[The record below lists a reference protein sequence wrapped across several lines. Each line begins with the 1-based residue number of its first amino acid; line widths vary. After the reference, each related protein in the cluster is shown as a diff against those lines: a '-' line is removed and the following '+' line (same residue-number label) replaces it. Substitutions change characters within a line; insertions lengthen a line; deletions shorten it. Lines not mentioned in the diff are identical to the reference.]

1 MVLESIMSPLKAE
14 KHPREMFFIGLIYS
28 SIAIFLSIWIFKD
41 YSSLV
46 MVFLTV
52 NVTVPIMYH
61 TMKLEEKKSMEIKS
75 ETLLLKEHSRA
86 ISFFVY
92 MFIGFVI
99 AFSLW
104 YIFLPPNLVNT
115 VFSVQEQTIKAINA
129 KLISGSAINLLN
141 TFGQIFF
148 NNVKVLL
155 FSIFFAFFFGAGAIF
170 ILTWNASVISAALG
184 NFIRNNL
191 AYSANT
197 VGFSKIW
204 AYFHVFSL
212 GLLRY
217 FIHGIPEIAAYF
229 MGGLAGGI
237 ISVAVIRHHL
247 SDDRF
252 KKIIFDSLDL
262 VILAIFMLF
271 IAGLI
276 EVFITPLLF

>member
-271 IAGLI
+271 IAVLI
-276 EVFITPLLF
+276 